1 MSISCLENGD
11 AVKQKRPISV
21 SEMSKLAG
29 FSRQRFYDLI
39 EKGVFPAPIRTTS
52 RPMYPPELQG
62 VVLAVCE
69 TGVGANG
76 EYVLFN
82 AKRSKT
88 TKASQESNDDHFASV
103 VESLAALGLSVTKKQ
118 VGEAVKELG
127 ISDVESTDS
136 IKAIFLHLKS

>member
-1 MSISCLENGD
+1 MSISCSNYGRS
-11 AVKQKRPISV
+11 VKQKRPISV
-21 SEMSKLAG
+21 SQMAKTAG

-39 EKGVFPAPIRTTS
+39 DKGVFPEPIRTTL
-52 RPMYPPELQG
+52 RPMYPPELQD

-88 TKASQESNDDHFASV
+88 TKASQESNDDNFASV

-118 VGEAVKELG
+118 VGEAVKELA
-127 ISDVESTDS
+127 ITDIQLPDS